1 MSAFISGSKGLK
13 QSRLSPVVF
22 ISPSMAKA
30 QPIPSS
36 TITDALY
43 IKLYVPI
50 ILSLSKIGKKI
61 DFCIGCLSCQLTQ
74 ECVIKDDAN
83 EIAEKVKNADVIVYA
98 TPVYYYE
105 MSGQMKTLIDR
116 MNCLFPSDYK
126 FRDVYLLAASAEDE
140 ESAMD
145 GAIKGVQGWVDCFE
159 KANLAG
165 VIRGTGLTETGEAK
179 KDEEILKKAYEMGK
193 SV

>member
-1 MSAFISGSKGLK
+1 MKKVLIISTSLRRNSNSDYIAREFERG
-13 QSRLSPVVF
+13 
-22 ISPSMAKA
+22 AK
-30 QPIPSS
+30 
-36 TITDALY
+36 DAGNE
-43 IKLYVPI
+43 VEFV
-50 ILSLSKIGKKI
+50 SLIGKKI

-83 EIAEKVKNADVIVYA
+83 EIAEKVKNADVVVYA

-126 FRDVYLLAASAEDE
+126 FRDVYLLAASAENE

-145 GAIKGVQGWVDCFE
+145 GAVKGVQGWVDCFE

>member
-1 MSAFISGSKGLK
+1 MKKVLIISTSLRRNSNSDYIAREFERG
-13 QSRLSPVVF
+13 
-22 ISPSMAKA
+22 AK
-30 QPIPSS
+30 
-36 TITDALY
+36 DAGNEVE
-43 IKLYVPI
+43 YV
-50 ILSLSKIGKKI
+50 SLIGKKI

-145 GAIKGVQGWVDCFE
+145 GAVKGVQGWVDCFE

>member
-1 MSAFISGSKGLK
+1 MKKVLIISTSLRRNSNSDYIAREFERG
-13 QSRLSPVVF
+13 
-22 ISPSMAKA
+22 AK
-30 QPIPSS
+30 
-36 TITDALY
+36 DAGNE
-43 IKLYVPI
+43 VEFV
-50 ILSLSKIGKKI
+50 SLIGKKI

-83 EIAEKVKNADVIVYA
+83 EIAEKVKNADVVVYA

-145 GAIKGVQGWVDCFE
+145 GAVKGVQGWVDCFE
-159 KANLAG
+159 KAKLAG

-179 KDEEILKKAYEMGK
+179 KDEDVLKKAYEMGK
-193 SV
+193 GV

>member
-1 MSAFISGSKGLK
+1 MKKVLIISTSLRRNSNSDYIAREFERG
-13 QSRLSPVVF
+13 
-22 ISPSMAKA
+22 AK
-30 QPIPSS
+30 
-36 TITDALY
+36 DACNEVE
-43 IKLYVPI
+43 YV
-50 ILSLSKIGKKI
+50 SLIGKKI

-83 EIAEKVKNADVIVYA
+83 EIAEKVKNADVVVYA

-145 GAIKGVQGWVDCFE
+145 GAVKGVQGWVDCFE
-159 KANLAG
+159 KATLAG

>member
-1 MSAFISGSKGLK
+1 MKKVLIISTSLRRNSNSDYIAREFERG
-13 QSRLSPVVF
+13 
-22 ISPSMAKA
+22 AK
-30 QPIPSS
+30 
-36 TITDALY
+36 DAGNEVEL
-43 IKLYVPI
+43 V
-50 ILSLSKIGKKI
+50 SLIGKKI
-61 DFCIGCLSCQLTQ
+61 DFCIGCLTCQLTQ

-83 EIAEKVKNADVIVYA
+83 EIAEKVKNADVVVYA

-145 GAIKGVQGWVDCFE
+145 GAVKGVQGWVDCFE

>member
-1 MSAFISGSKGLK
+1 MKKVLIISTSLRRNSNSDYIAREFERG
-13 QSRLSPVVF
+13 
-22 ISPSMAKA
+22 AK
-30 QPIPSS
+30 
-36 TITDALY
+36 DAGNE
-43 IKLYVPI
+43 VEFV
-50 ILSLSKIGKKI
+50 SLIGKKI

-83 EIAEKVKNADVIVYA
+83 EIAEKVKNADVVVYA

-145 GAIKGVQGWVDCFE
+145 GAVKGVQGWVDCFE

-179 KDEEILKKAYEMGK
+179 KDEDVLKKAYEMGK

>member
-1 MSAFISGSKGLK
+1 MKKVLIISTSLRRNSNSDYIAREFERG
-13 QSRLSPVVF
+13 
-22 ISPSMAKA
+22 AK
-30 QPIPSS
+30 
-36 TITDALY
+36 DAGNE
-43 IKLYVPI
+43 VEFV
-50 ILSLSKIGKKI
+50 SLIGKKI

-83 EIAEKVKNADVIVYA
+83 EIAEKVKNADVVVYA

-145 GAIKGVQGWVDCFE
+145 GAVKGVQGWVDCFE

>member
-1 MSAFISGSKGLK
+1 MKKVLIISTSLRRNSNSDYIAREFERG
-13 QSRLSPVVF
+13 
-22 ISPSMAKA
+22 AK
-30 QPIPSS
+30 
-36 TITDALY
+36 DAGNE
-43 IKLYVPI
+43 VEFV
-50 ILSLSKIGKKI
+50 SLIGKKI
-61 DFCIGCLSCQLTQ
+61 DFCIGCLTCQLTQ

-83 EIAEKVKNADVIVYA
+83 EIAEKVKNADVVVYA

-145 GAIKGVQGWVDCFE
+145 GAVKGVQGWVDCFE

>member
-1 MSAFISGSKGLK
+1 MKKVLIISTSLRRNSNSDYIAREFERG
-13 QSRLSPVVF
+13 
-22 ISPSMAKA
+22 AK
-30 QPIPSS
+30 
-36 TITDALY
+36 DAGNE
-43 IKLYVPI
+43 VEFV
-50 ILSLSKIGKKI
+50 SLIGKKI
-61 DFCIGCLSCQLTQ
+61 DFCIGCLTCQLTQ

-83 EIAEKVKNADVIVYA
+83 EIAEKVKNADVVVYA

-145 GAIKGVQGWVDCFE
+145 GAVKGVQGWVDCFE
-159 KANLAG
+159 KANLAS

-193 SV
+193 RV

>member
-1 MSAFISGSKGLK
+1 MKKVLIISTSLRRNSNSDYIAREFERG
-13 QSRLSPVVF
+13 
-22 ISPSMAKA
+22 AK
-30 QPIPSS
+30 
-36 TITDALY
+36 DAGNE
-43 IKLYVPI
+43 VEFV
-50 ILSLSKIGKKI
+50 SLIGKKI
-61 DFCIGCLSCQLTQ
+61 DFCIGCLTCQLTQ

-83 EIAEKVKNADVIVYA
+83 EIAEKVKNADVVVYA

-145 GAIKGVQGWVDCFE
+145 GAVKGVQGWVDCFE

-179 KDEEILKKAYEMGK
+179 KDEEVLKKAYEMGK

>member
-1 MSAFISGSKGLK
+1 MKKVLIISTSLRRNSNSDYIAREFERG
-13 QSRLSPVVF
+13 
-22 ISPSMAKA
+22 AK
-30 QPIPSS
+30 
-36 TITDALY
+36 DAGNEVE
-43 IKLYVPI
+43 YV
-50 ILSLSKIGKKI
+50 SLIGKKI

-83 EIAEKVKNADVIVYA
+83 EIAEKVKNADVVVYA

-145 GAIKGVQGWVDCFE
+145 GAVKGVQGWVDCFE

>member
-1 MSAFISGSKGLK
+1 MKKVLIISTSLRRNSNSDYIAREFERGAKDAGNEVEFISL
-13 QSRLSPVVF
+13 
-22 ISPSMAKA
+22 
-30 QPIPSS
+30 
-36 TITDALY
+36 
-43 IKLYVPI
+43 
-50 ILSLSKIGKKI
+50 IGKKI

-83 EIAEKVKNADVIVYA
+83 EIAEKVKNADVVVYA

-145 GAIKGVQGWVDCFE
+145 GAVKGVQGWVDCFE
-159 KANLAG
+159 KATLAG

-179 KDEEILKKAYEMGK
+179 KDEDVLKKAYEMGK

>member
-1 MSAFISGSKGLK
+1 MKKVLIISTSLRRNSNSDYIAREFERGAKDAGNEVEFISL
-13 QSRLSPVVF
+13 
-22 ISPSMAKA
+22 
-30 QPIPSS
+30 
-36 TITDALY
+36 
-43 IKLYVPI
+43 
-50 ILSLSKIGKKI
+50 IGKKI
-61 DFCIGCLSCQLTQ
+61 DFCIGCLTCQLTQ

-83 EIAEKVKNADVIVYA
+83 EIAEKVKNADVVVYA

-145 GAIKGVQGWVDCFE
+145 GAVKGVQGWVDCFE

-179 KDEEILKKAYEMGK
+179 KDEEVLKKAYEMGK